1 MTNIISKK
9 VPIMKIEEA
18 IEELK
23 KNKRNFDQTV
33 DLIIT
38 LRNIDLKKPENRIT
52 KEIILPHGR
61 GKDAKVGIFSD
72 KFGIKKDEIEKIAK
86 SKREAKK
93 LAKKYDFFLATADL
107 MPLIGK
113 ALGKFLAPRGK
124 MPQPIPPTFTKEQI
138 DKIVEKKKKSI
149 LIRVKTSPQ
158 IQVPVGKQS
167 MDTKAI
173 KENVEH
179 VIKEVISALPK
190 GRAQI
195 RDVYLKLTMSKP
207 IKIEW

>member
-1 MTNIISKK
+1 
-9 VPIMKIEEA
+9 MKIEEA
-18 IEELK
+18 IENLK
-23 KNKRNFDQTV
+23 KEKRNFDQTF
-33 DLIIT
+33 DLIIN

-52 KEIILPHGR
+52 KEIALPHGK

-72 KFGIKKDEIEKIAK
+72 KFGIGKAEIEKLAK
-86 SKREAKK
+86 NKKDAKK
-93 LAKKYDFFLATADL
+93 LAKEYDFFIATADL

-113 ALGKFLAPRGK
+113 SLGRFLAPRGK
-124 MPQPIPPTFTKEQI
+124 MPQPIPPIFTKEQI
-138 DKIVEKKKKSI
+138 DKIIEKKKKSI
-149 LIRVKTSPQ
+149 LVRVKTSPQ

-173 KENVEH
+173 KENVQH
-179 VIKEVISALPK
+179 VLKEVIAALPK

-195 RDVYLKLTMSKP
+195 KDVYLKVTMSKP

>member
-1 MTNIISKK
+1 
-9 VPIMKIEEA
+9 MKIEEA

-23 KNKRNFDQTV
+23 KEKRNFDQTV

-52 KEIILPHGR
+52 KEIALPHGR
-61 GKDAKVGIFSD
+61 GKDAKIGIFSD
-72 KFGIKKDEIEKIAK
+72 KIGIKKEEIEKMGK
-86 SKREAKK
+86 NKKDAKK
-93 LAKKYDFFLATADL
+93 LAKSYDFFLATADL

-113 ALGKFLAPRGK
+113 LLGRFLAPKGK

-138 DKIVEKKKKSI
+138 DKIVERKKKSI
-149 LIRVKTSPQ
+149 LIRVKSSPQ

-167 MDTKAI
+167 MDTKDL
-173 KENVEH
+173 KENIEH
-179 VIKEVISALPK
+179 VIKEVVSLLPK
-190 GRAQI
+190 SRAQV

>member
-1 MTNIISKK
+1 
-9 VPIMKIEEA
+9 MKIEEA

-23 KNKRNFDQTV
+23 KEKRNFDQTV

-52 KEIILPHGR
+52 KEIALPHGR
-61 GKDAKVGIFSD
+61 GKDAKIGIFSD
-72 KFGIKKDEIEKIAK
+72 KIGIKKEEIEKMGK
-86 SKREAKK
+86 NKKDAKK
-93 LAKKYDFFLATADL
+93 LAKSYDFFLATADL

-113 ALGKFLAPRGK
+113 LLGRFLAPKGK

-138 DKIVEKKKKSI
+138 DKIVERKKKSI
-149 LIRVKTSPQ
+149 LIRVKSSPQ

-167 MDTKAI
+167 MDTKEL
-173 KENVEH
+173 KENIEH
-179 VIKEVISALPK
+179 VIKEVVSSLPK
-190 GRAQI
+190 GRAQV

>member
-1 MTNIISKK
+1 
-9 VPIMKIEEA
+9 MKIEEA

-23 KNKRNFDQTV
+23 KEKRNFDQTV

-52 KEIILPHGR
+52 KEIALPHGR
-61 GKDAKVGIFSD
+61 GKDAKIGIFSD
-72 KFGIKKDEIEKIAK
+72 KIGIKKEEIEKMGK
-86 SKREAKK
+86 NKKDAKK
-93 LAKKYDFFLATADL
+93 LAKSYDFFLATADL

-113 ALGKFLAPRGK
+113 LLGRFLAPKGK

-138 DKIVEKKKKSI
+138 DKIVERKKKSI
-149 LIRVKTSPQ
+149 LIRVKSSPQ

-167 MDTKAI
+167 MDTKDL
-173 KENVEH
+173 KENIEH
-179 VIKEVISALPK
+179 VIKEVVSLLPK
-190 GRAQI
+190 SRAQV

-207 IKIEW
+207 IKIKW